1 MTMRPTFGLITEGV
15 TDQAVLRNILLGYF
29 NDPDLTIRELQ
40 PTLDATDAS
49 QMRTFGGWYNVFLYC
64 QSDFLKGA
72 FEQND
77 FLIIQ
82 IDTDCSHEQHFDV
95 PTQKGETLDLFI
107 ERVKNRFKSIISTQ
121 LGRDFY
127 ELNGHRIIFAIAVD
141 EIECWLLPLF
151 YTDKTQA
158 AINNCLFKLNQK
170 LPENS
175 KINPNN
181 KDKRVYQRISRD
193 FMKVKVFQKTYPKN
207 PSFKLFIEEL
217 SEKVPIPSKNS
228 ENTEGG
234 NSY

>member
-1 MTMRPTFGLITEGV
+1 
-15 TDQAVLRNILLGYF
+15 LRNILLGYF

-40 PTLDATDAS
+40 PALDATDAS
-49 QMRTFGGWYNVFLYC
+49 QMSVFGGWYNVFLYC

-95 PTQKGETLDLFI
+95 PTIKGEAIGLFI
-107 ERVKNRFKSIISTQ
+107 ERVKNRFKSIISMQ

-127 ELNGHRIIFAIAVD
+127 ELHAHRIIFAIAVD

-158 AINNCLFKLNQK
+158 AINNCLFRLNQK
-170 LPENS
+170 LHENS
-175 KINPNN
+175 KINPRN

-193 FMKVKVFQKTYPKN
+193 FMKAKVFQKTFPKN
-207 PSFKLFIEEL
+207 PSFNLFIEEL
-217 SEKVPIPSKNS
+217 LVKVPVQAKNG

-234 NSY
+234 SN